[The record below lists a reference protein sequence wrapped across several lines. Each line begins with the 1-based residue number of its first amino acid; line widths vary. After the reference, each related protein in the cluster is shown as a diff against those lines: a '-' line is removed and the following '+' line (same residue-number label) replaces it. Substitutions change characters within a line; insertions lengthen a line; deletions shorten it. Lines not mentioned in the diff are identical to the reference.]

1 MNRQPQ
7 LLECLSLTVPEA
19 ALEAYEA
26 ALGCA
31 CETVGFFC
39 DHATGIWRLEGVR
52 AVGAKANELAG
63 ALALAAVV
71 TGVTAVVTRT
81 PTHADGW
88 LERTRAAFP
97 QQLIGRSFAV
107 RGTHLTDAPPFGR
120 TILVL
125 DAGVAFGSGE
135 HDSTRGCLLA
145 LEQSVPRLRHRR
157 CRILDLGT
165 GSGIL
170 AMAAAKT
177 LHRRVLASDIEP
189 WSVRVARQNA
199 QRNGVSRLVRPIL
212 ADGWRSAIVRKTG
225 PYDLVFGNILARPLR
240 LMARDLARHL
250 APGGVAILAGLLRA
264 QAHDV
269 LAAHRRNGLVLHRMI
284 DLQPWTTLVLRKPE
298 QAPRAR
304 LFNRPALGQN
314 IAAAGT

>member
-1 MNRQPQ
+1 MNRRP
-7 LLECLSLTVPEA
+7 LPLECLSLTVPEA

-31 CETVGFFC
+31 CETVGFFR
-39 DHATGIWRLEGVR
+39 DHATGTWRIEGVR
-52 AVGAKANELAG
+52 AVGAKENELTG

-71 TGVTAVVTRT
+71 TGVTVVATRT

-97 QQLIGRSFAV
+97 EQLVGRSFAI
-107 RGTHLTDAPPFGR
+107 RGTHLTGAPPCGR
-120 TILVL
+120 TTLIL

-135 HDSTRGCLLA
+135 HNSTRGCLLA
-145 LEQSVPRLRHRR
+145 LEQLVPRLRGHGR

-177 LHRRVLASDIEP
+177 LHRPVLATDIEP
-189 WSVRVARQNA
+189 WSVRVAGQNA
-199 QRNGVSRLVRPIL
+199 RLNGVGRLVRPIL
-212 ADGWRSAIVRKTG
+212 ADGWRSATVRKSG

-250 APGGVAILAGLLRA
+250 APGGVAILAGLLRV
-264 QAHDV
+264 QARDV
-269 LAAHRRNGLVLHRMI
+269 LAAHRRNGLVLDRMI
-284 DLQPWTTLVLRKPE
+284 HLEPWTTLVLRKRGGVW
-298 QAPRAR
+298 QARA
-304 LFNRPALGQN
+304 
-314 IAAAGT
+314 